1 MNVLKYIIFVFIRLY
16 NKTNRA
22 FMSTEK
28 FEIST
33 FTEVVEMS
41 SNRLI
46 SVPLFHLLFC
56 FL

>member
-28 FEIST
+28 VEIST
-33 FTEVVEMS
+33 FTEVAEMS

-46 SVPLFHLLFC
+46 
-56 FL
+56 